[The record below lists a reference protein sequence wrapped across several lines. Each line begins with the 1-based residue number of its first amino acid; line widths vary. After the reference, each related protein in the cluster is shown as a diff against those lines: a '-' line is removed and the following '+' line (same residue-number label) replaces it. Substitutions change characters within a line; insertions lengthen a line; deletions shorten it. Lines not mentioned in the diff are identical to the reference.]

1 MVLVYIK
8 FSIIKGKSNQIKKR
22 MEVIKKRNEAP
33 FEKLFIKNGDKGKKA
48 EIVAWLAQMIGK
60 SDLPGLPELPR
71 EMIENILRF
80 IPPDMRKDAVRV
92 GNFMFVASRPPCGL
106 CIPIIEFIRE
116 SENKRNGVPCLSPY
130 LEWAYG
136 PLDEIHDKSS
146 SSEII
151 NTRRMLDFYYEKV
164 TIESILEIT
173 EPDKE

>member
-33 FEKLFIKNGDKGKKA
+33 FEKLFIQKDNTEKNA
-48 EIVAWLAQMIGK
+48 EIVDWLAQMIGK
-60 SDLPGLPELPR
+60 SDLPFLPEDVLTKILHHVPPR
-71 EMIENILRF
+71 R
-80 IPPDMRKDAVRV
+80 RTDAVRV
-92 GNFMFVASRPPCGL
+92 GNFVFVASRPPCGL

-164 TIESILEIT
+164 TLESILEIA